1 MTDAVQKYIKKQD
14 PEKRAVLEK
23 LRAMIQ
29 KAAPLA
35 QECMSYG
42 VPAFKFNGG
51 NLVMYAA
58 FKNHIGIYPE
68 PDTILAFAKELADY
82 KTAKGSIKFMLNE
95 PIPYTLIKKIITYK
109 YKKLLKNGKSA
120 N

>member
-1 MTDAVQKYIKKQD
+1 MTDAVQKYIDNQD
-14 PEKRAVLEK
+14 PVKRAVLEK
-23 LRAMIQ
+23 LRTLIQ

-35 QECMSYG
+35 EETMSYG
-42 VPAFKFNGG
+42 VPAFKLNNG

-68 PDTILAFAKELADY
+68 PDTILAFTKELAGY
-82 KTAKGSIKFMLNE
+82 KTAKGSIKFMLDE
-95 PIPYTLIKKIITYK
+95 PTPYPLIKKIITYK

>member
-1 MTDAVQKYIKKQD
+1 MTDAVRKYIAKQD
-14 PEKRAVLEK
+14 PQKKAILEK
-23 LRAMIQ
+23 LRTLIQ

-42 VPAFKFNGG
+42 VPAFKINGG

-68 PDTILAFAKELADY
+68 PDTILAFTKELAGY
-82 KTAKGSIKFMLNE
+82 KTAKGSIKFMLDE
-95 PIPYTLIKKIITYK
+95 PIPYPLIKKIITYK
-109 YKKLLKNGKSA
+109 YKKLKENS